1 MLSEGIQLHLSQL
14 VDASVIHSRKRTNRT
29 AIEHFMKSQFLIE
42 KEFPNSSSGEV
53 MPENRGN
60 LGMLWGPPRLEEL
73 DEEIMKTNDQ
83 YNEKRIA
90 LTETIKQELSQDDE
104 KRLQRKK
111 GGGGGGGVANDLVK
125 DWWIRDVRPSLP
137 LLDRPRWLTDS
148 RTKQEILEQPHWKTL
163 R

>member
-1 MLSEGIQLHLSQL
+1 
-14 VDASVIHSRKRTNRT
+14 
-29 AIEHFMKSQFLIE
+29 MKSQFLIE

-137 LLDRPRWLTDS
+137 LLDPPRWLTDS